1 MLYVL
6 QYHSSLLPRRRKKKN
21 IYSLQHILRPNGQ
34 TGHNDYQDLLSLMF
48 PSLFFC
54 TILNYSTLKFALS
67 TTSTQASIMYNV
79 ALQFG
84 PSPLSTVS
92 QDVSKLPDQSACP
105 PFVWSF
111 SNLTSLYLSIETAAD
126 SKVWLV
132 VCSLSVLALFIFSLQ
147 SPSYVRAQTVA
158 AAHSLSH

>member
-92 QDVSKLPDQSACP
+92 QDVSKL
-105 PFVWSF
+105 FVS
-111 SNLTSLYLSIETAAD
+111 LSIETAAD